1 MTAVVGAAFPPLLP
15 RAGPGEGQHPAGPAE
30 GFPKGSLALEAQ
42 SSLSLM
48 GNTEGIG
55 LGQEWRSRG
64 KVKTGE
70 RQNHKEREWCSDSQ
84 VLTLIL
90 FSKVSVPFV
99 PLN

>member
-1 MTAVVGAAFPPLLP
+1 MAALVMTEIIHVELPKVTLLDDM
-15 RAGPGEGQHPAGPAE
+15 GKNSVEAE
-30 GFPKGSLALEAQ
+30 EMKSKQ
-42 SSLSLM
+42 R
-48 GNTEGIG
+48 GIG
-55 LGQEWRSRG
+55 LGQEWKSRG
-64 KVKTGE
+64 KVKMGE

>member
-1 MTAVVGAAFPPLLP
+1 MAALVMTEIIHVELPEVTLLDDM
-15 RAGPGEGQHPAGPAE
+15 GKNSVEAE
-30 GFPKGSLALEAQ
+30 EMKSKQ
-42 SSLSLM
+42 R
-48 GNTEGIG
+48 GIG

>member
-1 MTAVVGAAFPPLLP
+1 MTEIIHVELPEVTLLDDM
-15 RAGPGEGQHPAGPAE
+15 GKNSVEAE
-30 GFPKGSLALEAQ
+30 EMKSKQ
-42 SSLSLM
+42 R
-48 GNTEGIG
+48 GIG

-64 KVKTGE
+64 KVKTGV

>member
-1 MTAVVGAAFPPLLP
+1 MTEIIHVELPEVTLLDDM
-15 RAGPGEGQHPAGPAE
+15 GKNSVEAE
-30 GFPKGSLALEAQ
+30 EMKSKQ
-42 SSLSLM
+42 R
-48 GNTEGIG
+48 GIG